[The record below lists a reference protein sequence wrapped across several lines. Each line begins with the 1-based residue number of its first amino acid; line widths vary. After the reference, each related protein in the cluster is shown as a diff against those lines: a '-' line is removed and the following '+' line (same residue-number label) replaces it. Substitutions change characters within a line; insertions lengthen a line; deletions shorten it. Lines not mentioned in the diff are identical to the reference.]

1 VPHCEIINKY
11 HHNKAVCHIGK
22 FKCIWLTEWL
32 TEPELWVACLLQL
45 LSIFCFLTDS
55 AVGCHC
61 WSVPVDHVT
70 RTLETISYPQCQRL
84 AERIYSGTCDCT
96 NTQSGRFVW
105 FTSLHLACYY
115 GQMEIAKCLMRF
127 CQTAAQFQ
135 DKTLLTSLMVSF
147 IAINLWFHDN
157 WSTGIWSTTTS

>member
-1 VPHCEIINKY
+1 MPHCEIINTD
-11 HHNKAVCHIGK
+11 HPNKAVWHIGK
-22 FKCIWLTEWL
+22 FKFNWLTEWL

-45 LSIFCFLTDS
+45 LSICFLTDS
-55 AVGCHC
+55 AEGCHC
-61 WSVPVDHVT
+61 WSVPFDHVT
-70 RTLETISYPQCQRL
+70 VTMKTISYPQCQRL

-147 IAINLWFHDN
+147 ITIHLWFHDN